1 MKRTFSGAEN
11 GKGAV
16 YTWEGNSKVGAGRM
30 EIIDTALSRITIKL
44 DFIKPFEAHNITEFI
59 LEPEG
64 ENMKLT

>member
-1 MKRTFSGAEN
+1 
-11 GKGAV
+11 
-16 YTWEGNSKVGAGRM
+16 
-30 EIIDTALSRITIKL
+30 L

>member
-1 MKRTFSGAEN
+1 
-11 GKGAV
+11 
-16 YTWEGNSKVGAGRM
+16 M